1 MQCKYRLRQCG
12 IVESLGV
19 AMKFIVYTGDSMPY

>member
-12 IVESLGV
+12 IVESLWV